1 MFVLMVQALIMV
13 NSTSLGSTTL
23 APKYHTHMPT
33 PAYKISKA
41 ALNMLTVQYA
51 MDFADQGFIFFVIC
65 PGWVKTDLGANL
77 PT

>member
-1 MFVLMVQALIMV
+1 MFVLMVQVLIMV
-13 NSTSLGSTTL
+13 SSTSLGSITL

-51 MDFADQGFIFFVIC
+51 MDFADQGFTFFAIC
-65 PGWVKTDLGANL
+65 PGVGLS